1 MRVRRSLL
9 PVRARSSKIG
19 FSERAIVFFF
29 FFFCF
34 SHFPLNFVFKIVWIP
49 ELYFL
54 ITY

>member
-29 FFFCF
+29 FF
-34 SHFPLNFVFKIVWIP
+34 SVFPI
-49 ELYFL
+49 FL
-54 ITY
+54 STLFLR